1 MDLMNFGF
9 LINYNQMTEES
20 TERAF
25 NQLPQK
31 PILTTKVL
39 ETPDSIQREFDVA
52 KLNPTRLQEKLD
64 AQRRIEKLKKSQ
76 IDNPS

>member
-1 MDLMNFGF
+1 
-9 LINYNQMTEES
+9 MTEES

-25 NQLPQK
+25 NQLLQK

-52 KLNPTRLQEKLD
+52 KLIPTRLQEKLD

>member
-1 MDLMNFGF
+1 MNFGF

-25 NQLPQK
+25 NQLLQK